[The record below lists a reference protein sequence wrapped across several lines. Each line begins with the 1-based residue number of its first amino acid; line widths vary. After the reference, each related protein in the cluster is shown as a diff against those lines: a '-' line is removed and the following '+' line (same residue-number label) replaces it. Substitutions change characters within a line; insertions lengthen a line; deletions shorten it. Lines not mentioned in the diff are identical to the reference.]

1 MGDRLAIGGWVTE
14 NRRILGLVFL
24 GLAIVALIILAAGLS
39 DLTFLPGRPLPRF
52 AQPAGGLGDLPALP
66 GSELLGFLLSA
77 FYVLGILLLPVAI
90 VYVIISPEARK
101 RVVRSLGLLLW
112 LVALFLLM
120 RARPEIFQELQ
131 LQPLDAP
138 QPGEFG
144 VAPPEFV
151 ARFPPWLVVS
161 TALALAALVV
171 AGLVGVGWF
180 VWRRRHPPATP
191 LEQLGQE
198 AQQALDALQ
207 AGADI
212 QDTVIR
218 CYLEMSRVLD
228 EHRGLRRAEAAT
240 PREFEQQLKEAGLPD
255 AQIEQLT
262 RLFEAVRYGAKV
274 AGEGQQRQAVDC
286 LAGIVQACQRSP

>member
-1 MGDRLAIGGWVTE
+1 MTVNWKRGG
-14 NRRILGLVFL
+14 LLFFL
-24 GLAIVALIILAAGLS
+24 GLAIVALVILAAGLS

-52 AQPAGGLGDLPALP
+52 TRPGIELGEFFALP
-66 GSELLGFLLSA
+66 GSELLGFLLGA
-77 FYVLGILLLPVAI
+77 LYVLGILLLPVAI
-90 VYVIISPEARK
+90 IYVILSPEARK

-120 RARPEIFQELQ
+120 RARPEIFEELQ

-138 QPGEFG
+138 SPGDLG

-151 ARFPPWLVVS
+151 ANFPPWLVVF
-161 TALALAALVV
+161 TALMLAAIVI
-171 AGLVGVGWF
+171 AGLAGVGWIL
-180 VWRRRHPPATP
+180 WRRSHPPATA
-191 LEQLGQE
+191 LDQLAQE

-218 CYLEMSRVLD
+218 CYVEMGRVLD
-228 EHRGLRRAEAAT
+228 EQRGLRRAEAAT
-240 PREFEQQLKEAGLPD
+240 PREFAQQLQEAGLPE

-262 RLFEAVRYGAKV
+262 RLFEAVRYGSKV
-274 AGEGQQRQAVDC
+274 AGEQQQRQAIDC
-286 LAGIVQACQRSP
+286 LAGIIQACQSGP